1 MSGEHEIRSSGTS
14 SAGLTHRIAEVLNRR
29 PAVGFAAAVVRDG
42 RLSSFVGHGAADLES
57 QRPITEHTVFRI
69 ASITKTFTAIA
80 AMQLWE
86 RGLVDLD
93 APANAY
99 LRAYRLV
106 PARPEF
112 GHATLRHLLT
122 HTSGVSEIVRP
133 AQLLRPDFGESVP
146 SGRPVPTLSEY
157 YRGALRTSAEPG
169 TRWIYTDHGFATVG
183 QIVEDVSGM
192 PLAQY
197 LRERI
202 FRPLG
207 MAETD
212 LEPSRIDRGRQAT
225 GYTFRSRGARAVT
238 DRAMVTAAASSA
250 YSTVRDMARYLSAL
264 TGGGANDHGS
274 VLEPATLAQMFAPQ
288 YQPDPRLPGMGLAF
302 FRGELGTHTVFE
314 HQGILPGFNSQIWF
328 APDARVG
335 VLAFTNGA
343 HQATLWLPAET
354 SALLGDELGV
364 APATVRTDIPHEP
377 AIWSQICGSYHM
389 RGALT
394 DARARM
400 MVGAGAEVRIRSG
413 RPLLRIRT
421 PIPALLRGLPLHPD
435 DDKDAYAFRIDLSAF
450 GIPSAR
456 VVFGT
461 DAYTGSATLHVDLL
475 PMTLYKRR

>member
-1 MSGEHEIRSSGTS
+1 M
-14 SAGLTHRIAEVLNRR
+14 
-29 PAVGFAAAVVRDG
+29 
-42 RLSSFVGHGAADLES
+42 
-57 QRPITEHTVFRI
+57 
-69 ASITKTFTAIA
+69 
-80 AMQLWE
+80 
-86 RGLVDLD
+86 
-93 APANAY
+93 
-99 LRAYRLV
+99 
-106 PARPEF
+106 
-112 GHATLRHLLT
+112 
-122 HTSGVSEIVRP
+122 SEIVRP

-197 LRERI
+197 LREHI

-225 GYTFRSRGARAVT
+225 GYIF
-238 DRAMVTAAASSA
+238 
-250 YSTVRDMARYLSAL
+250 
-264 TGGGANDHGS
+264 GS
-274 VLEPATLAQMFAPQ
+274 
-288 YQPDPRLPGMGLAF
+288 
-302 FRGELGTHTVFE
+302 
-314 HQGILPGFNSQIWF
+314 
-328 APDARVG
+328 
-335 VLAFTNGA
+335 
-343 HQATLWLPAET
+343 
-354 SALLGDELGV
+354 
-364 APATVRTDIPHEP
+364 PHEP
-377 AIWSQICGSYHM
+377 AIWSRICGSYHM

-435 DDKDAYAFRIDLSAF
+435 DDKDAYAFRIDLSGF

-461 DAYTGSATLHVDLL
+461 DAYTGSRTLHVDLL
-475 PMTLYKRR
+475 PMTLYKRG